1 MPFEKKCSYDIFTLS
16 YDFDFEINFWAVSQ
30 NSFWFGD
37 LVWLVDVP
45 FENKCPYDL
54 LLMICMFGGSWL
66 ARGHPWHV

>member
-1 MPFEKKCSYDIFTLS
+1 MPFEKKCSYDLLTLS
-16 YDFDFEINFWAVSQ
+16 YDFDFEINFWAVGQ
-30 NSFWFGD
+30 NSFWYGD

-54 LLMICMFGGSWL
+54 LVMICMFGGSWL